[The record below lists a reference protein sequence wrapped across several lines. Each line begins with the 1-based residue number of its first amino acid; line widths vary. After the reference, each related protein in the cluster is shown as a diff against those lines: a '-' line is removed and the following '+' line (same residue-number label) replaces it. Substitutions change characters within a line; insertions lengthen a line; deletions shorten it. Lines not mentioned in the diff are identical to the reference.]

1 MEFMDLEFSLDF
13 FKSTFTHMSHFLV
26 EGPSWMFFE
35 HFQDSFDPEDLAN
48 GFFQLF
54 QMSLYVITCH
64 IPKYI
69 AQAFDA
75 TWTLTLDKPSKIIQ
89 PIVMGEVFY

>member
-1 MEFMDLEFSLDF
+1 M
-13 FKSTFTHMSHFLV
+13 HFL
-26 EGPSWMFFE
+26 EP
-35 HFQDSFDPEDLAN
+35 FQDSFNPEDLAN

-64 IPKYI
+64 IPKCI

-75 TWTLTLDKPSKIIQ
+75 TWTLTLDKPSKSIQ
-89 PIVMGEVFY
+89 PIIMGEVFY